1 MSTADCSSRLVT
13 CDVVR
18 LGSACNISAA
28 TAAASGA
35 AAEVPKNAWKPGTD
49 VWIPSGAT
57 KSTLPSGSGVAIG
70 GAILIK

>member
-1 MSTADCSSRLVT
+1 MLTANSSSRLVT
-13 CDVVR
+13 WDVVR
-18 LGSACNISAA
+18 SGSACNINAA

-57 KSTLPSGSGVAIG
+57 KSTLPSVPGEAM
-70 GAILIK
+70 ALPF